1 MKLINSVKKQN
12 YLLLLLLLIIPVV
25 ALWLG
30 GDSEFGGADG
40 KVVDLIDAQ
49 QTAYVPWFE
58 NIWAPPGGETE
69 SLLFSL
75 QAALGAG
82 VLCYIIGYIKGKKAA
97 MEAAS
102 NE

>member
-30 GDSEFGGADG
+30 GDSEFAGADG
-40 KVVDLIDAQ
+40 KVVDLIDAE
-49 QTAYVPWFE
+49 QTTYVPWFD

-69 SLLFSL
+69 SLLFSM

-97 MEAAS
+97 MDAAS